1 MSLIKLKT
9 RVGHTRIHIPGS
21 LQNLADLLPAGY
33 LSKTVIL
40 ADENVL
46 KFHSE
51 KIKKFPIIPVKEGE
65 NSKSLSA
72 YSEIFQFL
80 LDLNVDRSW
89 YMVGVGGGI
98 TTDLAG
104 FVASTYFRGI
114 PFGFVST
121 TLLGQ
126 VDAAIGGKN
135 GINYKGYKNLI
146 GVINQPDFVACD
158 IESLKTLAER
168 EFIGGFSEIIKYAF
182 IRRADLYT
190 YLFKNLSAAVKF
202 DEDVLQYLV
211 NESVTTKVDIVSG
224 DEFEKGDRKLLN
236 FGHTFG
242 HALEKIYGI
251 SHGEAVA
258 IGMMLAARLSVNLGM
273 VGPEI
278 PSLLE
283 DLLSTAGLPVSMDF
297 DPAEMADT
305 MQRDKKRKGSGID
318 LILLEGIGKAVIRGI
333 EIKELKTILN
343 DLR

>member
-9 RVGHTRIHIPGS
+9 GAGHTDIHIPGN
-21 LQNLADLLPAGY
+21 LQNLKNFLPTEATD
-33 LSKTVIL
+33 KTIIL

-46 KFHSE
+46 KFHSG
-51 KIKKFPIIPVKEGE
+51 KIENYPVIPVREGE
-65 NSKSLSA
+65 DSKGLLT
-72 YSEIFQFL
+72 YDEIFQLL

-89 YMVGVGGGI
+89 YLVGVGGGI

-114 PFGFVST
+114 SFGFVST

-146 GVINQPDFVACD
+146 GVINQPDFVLCD
-158 IESLKTLAER
+158 IESLKTLKKK

-190 YLFKNLSAAVKF
+190 YLVKHLSAAVKF
-202 DEDVLQYLV
+202 DKEILQYLV
-211 NESVTTKVDIVSG
+211 NESVATKVEIVTG

-242 HALEKIYGI
+242 HALEKIYNI

-258 IGMMLAARLSVNLGM
+258 IGMVLAARLSVKLGM
-273 VGPEI
+273 TGPEI

-283 DLLSTAGLPVSMDF
+283 DLLSLAGLPVSMDF
-297 DPAEMADT
+297 DPGKMAAT
-305 MQRDKKRKGSGID
+305 MKKDKKRKGRGID
-318 LILLEGIGKAVIRGI
+318 LILIEDIGKAVIREI
-333 EIKELKTILN
+333 ELENLKNILN
-343 DLR
+343 DLC

>member
-1 MSLIKLKT
+1 MSLIKLNT
-9 RVGHTRIHIPGS
+9 RAGHTGIHIPGS
-21 LQNLADLLPAGY
+21 LQNLADFLPAGS
-33 LSKTVIL
+33 LNKTVIL

-51 KIKKFPIIPVKEGE
+51 KIESFPIIAVKEGE
-65 NSKSLSA
+65 DSKSLSA
-72 YSEIFQFL
+72 YSEIFQLL
-80 LDLNVDRSW
+80 LDLNVDRSC
-89 YMVGVGGGI
+89 YLVGVGGGI

-114 PFGFVST
+114 SFGFVST

-135 GINYKGYKNLI
+135 GINFKGYKNLI
-146 GVINQPDFVACD
+146 GVINQPDFVVCD
-158 IESLKTLAER
+158 IGSLKTLAKQ

-182 IRRADLYT
+182 IRRPDLYA
-190 YLFKNLSAAVKF
+190 YMVENLQAAVKF
-202 DEDVLQYLV
+202 DENVLQYLV
-211 NESVTTKVDIVSG
+211 NESVATKVDIVSG

-258 IGMMLAARLSVNLGM
+258 IGMVLAARLSVNLRM

-278 PSLLE
+278 PTLLE
-283 DLLSTAGLPVSMDF
+283 DLLSAAGLPVSMEF
-297 DPAEMADT
+297 DPGEMAEV
-305 MQRDKKRKGSGID
+305 MQKDKKRKGSGID
-318 LILLEGIGKAVIRGI
+318 LILLEDIGKAVIREI
-333 EIKELKTILN
+333 EIKDLNSILN
-343 DLR
+343 DLH